1 MFKSV
6 EKAIDDLRAGKVI
19 IVVDDE
25 SRENEG
31 DFVAAAETCTPETM
45 NFLIRE
51 GRGMICAPIT
61 EERAKELELDMMV
74 SVNTSLHETPFTVLV
89 DYRHGTTTGISTSDR
104 AATIRALAD
113 PNAKASDF
121 ARPGHIAPL
130 RSVEEGVLRRAGHTE
145 AVIDL
150 VTLAGMYPA
159 GVLCEILNEDGTM
172 ARMPQLEKIAERHGL
187 TIVTIADL
195 IRYRVAREKLVRKV
209 VEVNLPTE
217 YGDFRLHL
225 YHNVIDGKE
234 HMALVKGDIHTPEPV
249 LVRVHQHN
257 LLADSLGDVTPGEF
271 FRGERRPRDRDL
283 QNSMRAIARAG
294 RGVIVLIR
302 EPTATTIGRMVLE
315 REGHPMSKPM
325 DELRQY
331 GIGAQILMDIGVKNM
346 ILLSHATHKMIGI
359 EGYGIT
365 IVEQRPIPDMPD

>member
-159 GVLCEILNEDGTM
+159 GSSARSSTRM
-172 ARMPQLEKIAERHGL
+172 ARWRACRSWRRSPS
-187 TIVTIADL
+187 VTA
-195 IRYRVAREKLVRKV
+195 
-209 VEVNLPTE
+209 
-217 YGDFRLHL
+217 
-225 YHNVIDGKE
+225 
-234 HMALVKGDIHTPEPV
+234 
-249 LVRVHQHN
+249 
-257 LLADSLGDVTPGEF
+257 
-271 FRGERRPRDRDL
+271 
-283 QNSMRAIARAG
+283 
-294 RGVIVLIR
+294 
-302 EPTATTIGRMVLE
+302 
-315 REGHPMSKPM
+315 
-325 DELRQY
+325 
-331 GIGAQILMDIGVKNM
+331 
-346 ILLSHATHKMIGI
+346 
-359 EGYGIT
+359 
-365 IVEQRPIPDMPD
+365 